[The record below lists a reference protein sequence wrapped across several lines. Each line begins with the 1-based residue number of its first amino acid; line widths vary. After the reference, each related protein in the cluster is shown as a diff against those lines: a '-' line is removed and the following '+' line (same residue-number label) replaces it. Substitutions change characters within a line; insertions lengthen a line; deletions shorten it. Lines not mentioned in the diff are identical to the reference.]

1 MKINKLV
8 LWVSLVALALLL
20 APNVLADVNLET
32 IGDVAIYRIA
42 PAQAP
47 LGQKIWVTFI
57 LENGANAKKDIGIV
71 ERVGDADF
79 DKTEATS
86 IETPYGEVFWY
97 YEWKIELPAKGNTT
111 ISYWLIPKTVGTY
124 VISPARVDVDG
135 DVSYLEARSI
145 EIKCVADGKCDS
157 EAGENYLTCPED
169 CTTGR
174 ADGICDYAADGRC
187 DPDCE
192 PAADP
197 DCEAAAG
204 NVTATPAPTPTA
216 AVTVAPTPTPLPA
229 QGGANAG
236 VIAGAVVGVVLIGFL
251 GYLLLRR
258 RGRAQT

>member
-8 LWVSLVALALLL
+8 LWVSLAALALLL

-42 PAQAP
+42 PGQAP

-57 LENGANAKKDIGIV
+57 LENGANAKKNIGIV

-79 DKTEATS
+79 DKTEAIS

-97 YEWKIELPAKGNTT
+97 YEWKIELPPKGNTT
-111 ISYWLIPKTVGTY
+111 VSYWLVPKTVGTY

-135 DVSYLEARSI
+135 NISYLQARSI
-145 EIKCVADGKCDS
+145 EIRCLADGKCDT

-169 CTTGR
+169 CTSGR

-204 NVTATPAPTPTA
+204 NVTATPALTPTPA
-216 AVTVAPTPTPLPA
+216 ATEAPTPASLPA

-236 VIAGAVVGVVLIGFL
+236 VIAGAVVGAILLASLAFM
-251 GYLLLRR
+251 LLRR
-258 RGRAQT
+258 RAKPKA